1 MNLSLLATICL
12 SLVMLAGGGDATDP
26 ETGVG
31 LVPGAAGAKG
41 DLEFHAGPIRFF
53 SSPTSGESYWY
64 MTYEVVNR
72 GQANEIWAPR
82 FELLEDGGRVLRS
95 GRDVPP
101 EVREELLRLVQPRAA
116 DENAKYED
124 QFSVLGPIMPGD
136 SGSKNGVVVWIAGHP
151 DPAQHLRTSSLT
163 LFIRGISRATTVVN
177 DPVTGKPVTLYRQL
191 HREYSVPGDH
201 TLRGAKPATIVSEEW
216 IER

>member
-1 MNLSLLATICL
+1 MNLSLLATISL
-12 SLVMLAGGGDATDP
+12 SLLMGFQGDAGDT

-31 LVPGAAGAKG
+31 LVQGAPGATR
-41 DLEFHAGPIRFF
+41 DLEFHAGPIRFY
-53 SSPTSGESYWY
+53 SSPTSGEAYWY

-72 GQANEIWAPR
+72 GKSNEIWAPR

-101 EVREELLRLVQPRAA
+101 EIREELLQLVQPRSA
-116 DENAKYED
+116 DGNAKIED

-136 SGSKNGVVVWIAGHP
+136 SGAKNGVVIWIAGHP

-163 LFIRGISRATTVVN
+163 LFIRGISRETTVVN
-177 DPVTGKPVTLYRQL
+177 DPLTGKPVTLYRQL

-201 TLRGAKPATIVSEEW
+201 TLRGTNAARLVSQEW
-216 IER
+216 IDR